1 MQYGAAEGSLL
12 FELLIS
18 LVRTCTQGLVFLV
31 FWGVEEVFW
40 AGNFDES
47 TLLFFFMISFNRNL

>member
-18 LVRTCTQGLVFLV
+18 LVRTCTQELVFLV
-31 FWGVEEVFW
+31 FLGVEEVFW
-40 AGNFDES
+40 AGGFDES
-47 TLLFFFMISFNRNL
+47 MLCHGRRVQVCP